1 MNEKLQIA
9 YDMLH
14 QIQCLPCEHA
24 DTTKVDGYETDTTLL
39 ERATMLVKLLEGNVK
54 PKIDTIIFHVI
65 SILKSKNHLLN

>member
-1 MNEKLQIA
+1 MLMNEKLQIA

-54 PKIDTIIFHVI
+54 PKIDIRPKVYGQ
-65 SILKSKNHLLN
+65 KLL

>member
-54 PKIDTIIFHVI
+54 P
-65 SILKSKNHLLN
+65 